1 MHTLIWSTF
10 VMHIVPIFIF
20 SMLCVSYIRVRVE
33 MGHRRQLEI
42 LCRLWKYT
50 ATVCIST
57 TKSHRVFNAPLSLCW
72 NVGYTCRYYQIQKR
86 PKIIKFYSCAE
97 HILFWILKL
106 SLKILVV
113 RISSCCD
120 TTTYNWFANQPFIQW
135 RTYDLK
141 YYYSLTSTFQLAKK
155 CLW

>member
-10 VMHIVPIFIF
+10 LIHIVPIFIF

-86 PKIIKFYSCAE
+86 PKIIKFYSCAW
-97 HILFWILKL
+97 HVLFWILKNIIITFYVL
-106 SLKILVV
+106 LWDCDTNQPFSEEHSTYLASLKI
-113 RISSCCD
+113 
-120 TTTYNWFANQPFIQW
+120 T
-135 RTYDLK
+135 
-141 YYYSLTSTFQLAKK
+141 
-155 CLW
+155 